1 VANLRWRT
9 CGSAHA
15 GAEIADRQTDRGR
28 RPIGLAGHMHD
39 PAHALRDQVEAAVKL
54 DMKVNIT
61 IEILFADGTPVMES
75 LDKLILNVAKRLLI
89 SIRSSSSSNCEAPAT
104 ASEPVDE

>member
-1 VANLRWRT
+1 
-9 CGSAHA
+9 
-15 GAEIADRQTDRGR
+15 
-28 RPIGLAGHMHD
+28 MHD

-75 LDKLILNVAKRLLI
+75 LDKLILNVRQTLADFHP
-89 SIRSSSSSNCEAPAT
+89 EF
-104 ASEPVDE
+104 